1 MVIVTTHFN
10 ADFDS
15 LGSML
20 GVKKLYPEAIPVFS
34 GSAEGNLRRFL
45 ENSDYP
51 FGFLKA
57 RHVNL
62 DKVSQLIIVDVKSS
76 SRIGMFA
83 QLLNRAEISVHIYDH
98 HPETSK
104 TIHGDFEC
112 IREVGATSSILTEI
126 IKEKNIA
133 LSKEEAT
140 IMLMGI
146 YEDTSFLSLPSTRP
160 EDLRAAAWLLEC
172 GADLNAVSEHVN
184 RDLSTMQFHLLNNL
198 LNAGE
203 RVLIND
209 ITVVISAV
217 SVKEYIPDV
226 AVLAHRMLELEDI
239 DVLFVLVEMENRTHL
254 IARSILESVDVGL
267 VAKEFGGGGHSYAA
281 SATIHDKTLV
291 QAREELIG
299 ILREKIQPVKRA
311 VDIMNRPVRWISE
324 ECSVQ
329 EAKDLLLRYH
339 LNTLVV
345 LNRQKKLTGI
355 ITRQIVDRALIHKME
370 KTPVSDCMDSG
381 IQVATP
387 QTPLRETRKLMIQEH
402 QGFLPVV
409 EGKEVVGVI
418 TRGDLLHFI
427 HDEMAHHPKAF
438 GNRRGKERSHRKNLR
453 NLLYE
458 RLPDTHL
465 KIVKQIGEV
474 ADQSN
479 VSVFLVGGVV
489 RDMIL
494 RVTNLDLDVVVE
506 ENGIT
511 FARQLARKVNG
522 HFRAHEKFCTAV
534 VVYPDG
540 FKLDIATARTE
551 FYKHPAALPIVDAS
565 SIKQDLYRRDFTINA
580 MAIRVNQKGFG
591 ELIDFFGGQQ
601 DVKDRLIRVLHSLSF
616 VEDPARV
623 FRAIRFERRLGF
635 RIGNHTLNLMK
646 NTIKQGICDQLD
658 GQRLLYE
665 LKMIFQEADPLPIF
679 ERMAHMDLL
688 KSIQPGLKNKSLF
701 LKRVKSI
708 KAVLDWYHFLF
719 LPKKP
724 DTTLVFLMGF
734 LQEISPGEVDNLTN
748 RFLFSPRRKEII
760 TTMQKECKR
769 IVSLLNRKGDHS
781 NTLLF
786 DTLAPLPLEVLLFFM
801 ALGENEKA
809 PEMISRY
816 LTSLEKIKV
825 DITGDDLIKIGLTP
839 GPIFRE
845 IFREIHHQQ
854 LEGRLSSRKSQL
866 EYARQHF
873 TSPN

>member
-1 MVIVTTHFN
+1 MDIITTHLN

-15 LGSML
+15 LGAML
-20 GVKKLYPEAIPVFS
+20 GVRKLYPGAIPVFS
-34 GSAEGNLRRFL
+34 GSIEGNLRRFL
-45 ENSDYP
+45 EYSDYP

-57 RHVNL
+57 RHVDL
-62 DKVSQLIIVDVKSS
+62 DKVSRLIIVDAKST
-76 SRIGMFA
+76 SRIGIFA
-83 QLLNRAEISVHIYDH
+83 QLLDRSEISVHIYDH

-112 IREVGATSSILTEI
+112 IREVGATSSILTEMI
-126 IKEKNIA
+126 REKDIP

-146 YEDTSFLSLPSTRP
+146 YEDTSFLSSPSTRP
-160 EDLRAAAWLLEC
+160 DDLRAAAWLLEC
-172 GADLNAVSEHVN
+172 GADLNAISEHVN
-184 RDLSTMQFHLLNNL
+184 RDLSTTQFHLLNNL
-198 LNAGE
+198 LNAGD

-209 ITVVISAV
+209 IIVVISAV

-254 IARSILESVDVGL
+254 IARSILESVDVGQ
-267 VAKEFGGGGHSYAA
+267 VAKEFGGGGHIYAA

-291 QAREELIG
+291 QAREELIK

-311 VDIMNRPVRWISE
+311 VDIMNRPVRWISK

-345 LNRQKKLTGI
+345 LNRQEELAGI
-355 ITRQIVDRALIHKME
+355 ITRQIVDRALVHKME
-370 KTPVSDCMDSG
+370 NAPISDCMDSDV
-381 IQVATP
+381 QVATP
-387 QTPLRETRKLMIQEH
+387 QTPLKETRKLMIQEH

-409 EGKEVVGVI
+409 EGRRVVGVI
-418 TRGDLLHFI
+418 TRGDLLHSI
-427 HDEMAHHPKAF
+427 HEEMAHHPKAP
-438 GNRRGKERSHRKNLR
+438 GNRRVKERAHRKNLK
-453 NLLYE
+453 NLLRE

-465 KIVKQIGEV
+465 EIIKQVGEV
-474 ADQSN
+474 ADESN
-479 VSVFLVGGVV
+479 LSVFMVGGVV

-506 ENGIT
+506 EDGIA

-522 HFRAHEKFCTAV
+522 RLRSHEKFCTAV

-540 FKLDIATARTE
+540 FKLDVATARTE

-565 SIKQDLYRRDFTINA
+565 SIKQDLYRRDFTVNA

-601 DVKDRLIRVLHSLSF
+601 DIKDRLIRVLHSLSF

-646 NTIKQGICDQLD
+646 NTIKQGFCDQLD

-665 LKMIFQEADPLPIF
+665 LKMTFQEADPLPIF
-679 ERMAHMDLL
+679 ERMANMDLL
-688 KSIQPGLKNKSLF
+688 KSVQSGLKNKKLF
-701 LKRVKSI
+701 LKRIKSI

-719 LPKKP
+719 LPKEP
-724 DTTLVFLMGF
+724 DTTLIYLMGF
-734 LQEISPGEVDNLTN
+734 LQEITPMEVDNLTN
-748 RFLFSPRRKEII
+748 RFFFSPHQKEII

-769 IVSLLNRKGDHS
+769 ILSLLNKKSKPS

-786 DTLAPLPLEVLLFFM
+786 DTLAPLPLEALLFFM
-801 ALGENEKA
+801 ALGESEKA
-809 PEMISRY
+809 PERISRY
-816 LTSLEKIKV
+816 LTTLEKIKI

-839 GPIFRE
+839 GPIFRK

-866 EYARQHF
+866 EYARKHF
-873 TSPN
+873 APPK